1 MTLNPQAYKPNPIQG
16 LWSCHDTHVM
26 LALIRTSVFRACAC
40 ICRSPLGGW
49 TSLGGFDLWFA
60 SGLRFQVSGLGCRVW
75 GLGLRVWGL
84 RLSDQGLG
92 SRR

>member
-40 ICRSPLGGW
+40 MELSRHARDAG
-49 TSLGGFDLWFA
+49 TYTYE
-60 SGLRFQVSGLGCRVW
+60 RVSCVCVYL
-75 GLGLRVWGL
+75 
-84 RLSDQGLG
+84 
-92 SRR
+92 